1 MGKPIVALTMG
12 DAAGIG
18 PELVVK
24 VLADPSIGEICRPF
38 VIGDRDVMQQACQLV
53 GAKLEVKV
61 ISSLAEAQFA
71 GPFIEILC
79 PADLSLGEVKAGVLD
94 PECGRA
100 AAVCLAK
107 AFDLALAGEAQGVVS
122 APINKQALH
131 AAGYHYRDELEYV
144 ADLTQSRDTYVIG
157 AVSPSLWTI
166 AVTEHVPFSAISGL
180 ITRERVLQSTHRL
193 HNALVGVGYAE
204 PRLAVAA
211 LNPHAGEGG
220 LLGREEVEEIAPAVD
235 QAVRDGLHVAGP
247 CPADTVFVRAHEG
260 EFDGIVCMYH
270 DQANIGRKLLA
281 VRTGAT
287 LFMGLPVVCGT
298 TAHGTAFDKAG
309 MGIADP
315 GSLFDALRFTSML
328 AQAAHPS
335 RNVAGSRG

>member
-1 MGKPIVALTMG
+1 MEKPIVALTMG

-24 VLADPSIGEICRPF
+24 VLSDPSIREICRAF
-38 VIGDRDVMQQACQLV
+38 VIGDHNVIRQACQLV
-53 GAKLEVKV
+53 GTTLELKV
-61 ISSLAEAQFA
+61 ITHLAEVQFT
-71 GPFIEILC
+71 GPFIEVLC
-79 PADLSLGEVKAGVLD
+79 PADLSLKQVTAGALD
-94 PECGRA
+94 PQLGRA
-100 AAVCLAK
+100 AAMCLAK
-107 AFDLALAGEAQGVVS
+107 AFDLALAGEVHGVVS

-131 AAGYHYRDELEYV
+131 LAGYHYRDELEYV
-144 ADLTQSRDTYVIG
+144 AALTKSRDTYVIG

-166 AVTEHVPFSAISGL
+166 SMTEHIPFSAIPGL
-180 ITRERVLQSTHRL
+180 ITRGRILQYARRL
-193 HNALVGVGYAE
+193 HEVLIGVGYSD

-220 LLGREEVEEIAPAVD
+220 LLGREEIDEITPAVD
-235 QAVRDGLHVAGP
+235 QARREGLNVAGP
-247 CPADTVFVRAHEG
+247 CPADTVFVRAREG

-270 DQANIGRKLLA
+270 DQANIARKLLA
-281 VRTGAT
+281 TRRGAT

-315 GSLFDALRFTSML
+315 GSLFDALHYTSML
-328 AQAAHPS
+328 AQS
-335 RNVAGSRG
+335 KR